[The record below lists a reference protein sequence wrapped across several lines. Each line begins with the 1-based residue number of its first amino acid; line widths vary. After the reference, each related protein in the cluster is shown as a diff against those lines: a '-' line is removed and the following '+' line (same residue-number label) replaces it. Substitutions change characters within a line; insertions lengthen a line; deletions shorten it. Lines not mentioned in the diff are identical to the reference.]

1 MANLFEA
8 AATNSALMTEVVD
21 AIASAASEV
30 GVTFAGDPM
39 RFVNLVFSHDV
50 FREALLG
57 RLTALAASRGLALA
71 AEKASAEETSAKVNA
86 LQQLQKDN
94 PTQIPIS
101 QPIAMIF
108 IAAAL
113 MFAPSS
119 FRSVGGTLFGGDTVS
134 AVEGIV
140 PFQ

>member
-8 AATNSALMTEVVD
+8 AATNPALMTEVAE

-30 GVTFAGDPM
+30 GVTFGGDPM
-39 RFVNLVFSHDV
+39 RFVTLVLGNDV
-50 FREALLG
+50 FREALQG
-57 RLTALAASRGLALA
+57 RLTALAATRGLELV
-71 AEKASAEETSAKVNA
+71 AEKTSAEEASAKVKA

-94 PTQIPIS
+94 PTQVPIS
-101 QPIAMIF
+101 MPVAMIF

-119 FRSVGGTLFGGDTVS
+119 FRSVGGTLFGGDVVS